1 MLTEL
6 FPRAHV
12 RYTAPPLLGTIADGF
27 AAWLVRQGYSRWSL
41 RRQLRALQRIDRHLR
56 CRRRLRQLREVTR
69 AELRTCAAAAGARD
83 PQLVSTAHAVE
94 RYLAA
99 EHALPLPPPEP
110 PTRTVTLLERYAT
123 YLHEVRGLQPVTRRP
138 HLRSAAELLAHLTY
152 EDTPARL
159 AALTASDLEAFVT
172 RCGRRLSRAT
182 LQHTVAQLRAFLR
195 FLGVQGVL
203 RSGLETQLDTPR
215 CYRGEQLPRALPWP
229 TVRAFLRAI
238 DRTAR
243 LGLRDY
249 TMFFLIATYGLR
261 ASEIVALT
269 LDDLDWRGNR
279 LRVPPGK
286 SGTPRLLP
294 LTDTAGAV
302 LLRYLRRGRPRLPY
316 RELFLRG
323 RAPIGVLKPTA
334 VTDAFQKWV
343 RRSGLD
349 IPWQGPHCL
358 RHSYAVH
365 LLRRGVALKTIG
377 DLLGHRIAESTCAYL
392 RLAVDDLRGVALA
405 VPPTRAAVES
415 WERRS

>member
-1 MLTEL
+1 MLNEL

-12 RYTAPPLLGTIADGF
+12 RYASPPLLGTIADGF
-27 AAWLVRQGYSRWSL
+27 AAWLIRWGYARTCVRL
-41 RRQLRALQRIDRHLR
+41 QLRALQRVDRYLR
-56 CRRRLRQLREVTR
+56 CRRRLRHLREVTR
-69 AELRTCAAAAGARD
+69 AELRACAAARGARD
-83 PQLVSTAHAVE
+83 PQLASTAHAVE

-99 EHALPLPPPEP
+99 EHALPPPAPEP
-110 PTRTVTLLERYAT
+110 PTRTATQLAGYVT
-123 YLHEVRGLQPVTRRP
+123 YLHDVRGLQPVTVRQ
-138 HLRSAAELLAHLTY
+138 HLRTAAELLGHLTY

-159 AALTASDLEAFVT
+159 AALTANDLEAFVGG
-172 RCGRRLSRAT
+172 CGRRLSRAT

-195 FLGVQGVL
+195 FLGVYGVL
-203 RSGLETQLDTPR
+203 RPGLETQLDTPR
-215 CYRGEQLPRALPWP
+215 CYRGEQLPRALPWR

-238 DRTAR
+238 DRTTP

-249 TMFFLIATYGLR
+249 AMFFLIATYGLR

-269 LDDLDWRGNR
+269 LDDVDWRGSR
-279 LRVPPGK
+279 LRVPAGK
-286 SGTPRLLP
+286 TGTPRLLP
-294 LTDTAGAV
+294 LADAAGTV
-302 LLRYLRRGRPRLPY
+302 LLRYLRRGRPSLPY

-323 RAPIGVLKPTA
+323 RAPVGVLKPTA
-334 VTDAFQKWV
+334 VTEAFQKWV

-377 DLLGHRIAESTCAYL
+377 DLLGHRIAESTCVYL

-405 VPPTRAAVES
+405 LPTARAAGES
-415 WERRS
+415 GETRS